1 MARRNVAL
9 ASNGGVASA
18 DHTVSGGEVTFAPSG
33 AINGNRTTSDW
44 GSGGGWS
51 GGFAFGTLWQ
61 VAFSGS
67 MTIDEVDVITYGSAS
82 EPVASVTT
90 DNVSSYGATAWTVEY
105 WDGSAWQTVT
115 TVTGNI
121 YVYRKFSY
129 TPFTTTK
136 IRIHVTASADTTARL
151 VEVEAWGDHA
161 TASTSGSLGLCGV
174 G

>member
-9 ASNGGVASA
+9 ASNGGTASA
-18 DHTVSGGEVTFAPSG
+18 QSTLNASYPAAG

-51 GGFAFGTLWQ
+51 DALVALPQWWQ
-61 VAFSGS
+61 VDFSGS
-67 MTIDEVDVITYGSAS
+67 MTIDEVDVITYGSAGA
-82 EPVASVTT
+82 PVASVTT
-90 DNVSSYGATAWTVEY
+90 DNVQNYGMTAWTVQY

-121 YVYRKFSY
+121 YVYRQFTY

-136 IRIHVTASADTTARL
+136 LRINVTASADGTARL
-151 VEVEAWGDHA
+151 VEVEAWGDNAA
-161 TASTSGSLGLCGV
+161 TVGTLVAALGV